1 VRNSENGKNVNVRK
15 MFLQDRTGQDRT
27 GTWYI
32 VVRSSKKMEKEKVA
46 ID

>member
-1 VRNSENGKNVNVRK
+1 MGKML
-15 MFLQDRTGQDRT
+15 MFEKCSYRTGQDRT